1 MTVRFLVAISLLL
14 ALDTGLPSWAANSTT
29 SKWQS
34 TYSQGQTALSEQNLP
49 QAEDYFRRALAQVE
63 TQPHNSDDLAKCL
76 TRLADTLA
84 LRNKTIEAQATYQRL
99 LSVLEKKYGSNSAK
113 IAPALIALGSVQES
127 EGDHSAAMPYYQ
139 RAFELN
145 EKSYGPYSPEIVSSL
160 HRLARSTY
168 KAGFKEPAAK
178 HYKRAMSILLDQPS
192 LEASNQLPSL
202 IGDYKDLLKGDD
214 QSSQDLLKDFKKDIS
229 KLPDIQSPDIQSPD
243 PASTNKSPIS
253 QQTGNQSAWQGQSA
267 SKLASDHAFQTEEES
282 KILLRGLNQ
291 NYSEQTL
298 TPAYKTMNEAIF
310 DQNHYGKGEDFYQ
323 RKIAA
328 DIASLGPSHPSTAN
342 DLSGLALFYIKQKRY
357 GDADALLTKA
367 LGIYKA
373 AYGTNNIL
381 TIRTLATLASVKMH
395 LGQSQQAEELYK
407 NALSL
412 SQTALGPNNIETAR
426 ILNDLAFL
434 YYSQDKLRDA
444 KTFYQW
450 ALASTEGAVG
460 KSDPLLAAC
469 LKDYA
474 QVLRSLGSESES
486 IAAEDQ
492 AKLILTK

>member
-1 MTVRFLVAISLLL
+1 MTVRLLVAISLLL
-14 ALDTGLPSWAANSTT
+14 ALETGLSSWAWAAATN
-29 SKWQS
+29 WQS
-34 TYSQGQTALSEQNLP
+34 AYGQGQTALSEQNLP
-49 QAEDYFRRALAQVE
+49 QAENYFRRALAQVE
-63 TQPHNSDDLAKCL
+63 KEPHSADELAKCL

-84 LRNKTIEAQATYQRL
+84 LRNKTMDAQATYQRVL
-99 LSVLEKKYGSNSAK
+99 AVLEKKYGRNSAK
-113 IAPALIALGSVQES
+113 TAPALIALGSVQES

-160 HRLARSTY
+160 HRLARSTF
-168 KAGFKEPAAK
+168 KAGFREPAEK
-178 HYKRAMSILLDQPS
+178 HYKRAMSILLNQPS
-192 LEASNQLPSL
+192 LEASNQLPAL
-202 IGDYKDLLKGDD
+202 ISDYKDLIKGDD
-214 QSSQDLLKDFKKDIS
+214 QSSQELLKDFKKDTTS
-229 KLPDIQSPDIQSPD
+229 NSNTKLTSASPSANQD
-243 PASTNKSPIS
+243 A
-253 QQTGNQSAWQGQSA
+253 GQSAWQGQSA
-267 SKLASDHAFQTEEES
+267 SKLASDHTFQSDEES

-291 NYSEQTL
+291 NYSEKAL
-298 TPAYKTMNEAIF
+298 NPAYKTMNEAIF

-342 DLSGLALFYIKQKRY
+342 DLSGLALFYINQKRY

-373 AYGTNNIL
+373 AYGSNNIL
-381 TIRTLATLASVKMH
+381 TIRTMATLASTKMH
-395 LGQSQQAEELYK
+395 LGQNQQAEELYK
-407 NALSL
+407 STLAL

-434 YYSQDKLRDA
+434 YYSQDKLKDA

-460 KSDPLLAAC
+460 ARDPLYAAC

-474 QVLRSLGSESES
+474 QVLHALGSESES
-486 IAAEDQ
+486 IAAEDK

>member
-1 MTVRFLVAISLLL
+1 MTVRFLVAISLLI
-14 ALDTGLPSWAANSTT
+14 ALDTGLPSWAASTT
-29 SKWQS
+29 NTWQS
-34 TYSQGQTALSEQNLP
+34 TYGHGQTALSEQNLP
-49 QAEDYFRRALAQVE
+49 QAEDYFRRALSQVE
-63 TQPHNSDDLAKCL
+63 KQPHSADDLAKCL

-84 LRNKTIEAQATYQRL
+84 LMNKTTEAQATYQRL
-99 LSVLEKKYGSNSAK
+99 LSVLENKYGKNSAK

-145 EKSYGPYSPEIVSSL
+145 EKNYGPYSPEIVSSL

-178 HYKRAMSILLDQPS
+178 HYKRAMSILLNQPS
-192 LEASNQLPSL
+192 LEASNQMPAL
-202 IGDYKDLLKGDD
+202 IGDYKDLLKSDD
-214 QSSQDLLKDFKKDIS
+214 QSSQDLLKDFKKDTAQ
-229 KLPDIQSPDIQSPD
+229 PAD
-243 PASTNKSPIS
+243 PASTNKIPII
-253 QQTGNQSAWQGQSA
+253 QQTGSQSAWQDQSTN
-267 SKLASDHAFQTEEES
+267 KLASDHAFQTEEES

-291 NYSEQTL
+291 NYSEQAL

-328 DIASLGPSHPSTAN
+328 DIASLGANHPSTAN
-342 DLSGLALFYIKQKRY
+342 DLSGLALFYINQKRY

-395 LGQSQQAEELYK
+395 LGQNQQAEELYK
-407 NALSL
+407 NALTL

-426 ILNDLAFL
+426 ILNELAFL

-460 KSDPLLAAC
+460 KNDPLLAAC

-474 QVLRSLGSESES
+474 QVLHSLGSESES
-486 IAAEDQ
+486 IAAADK

>member
-1 MTVRFLVAISLLL
+1 MTVKFLVAISLLI
-14 ALDTGLPSWAANSTT
+14 ALDTGLPSLAAIN
-29 SKWQS
+29 WQS
-34 TYSQGQTALSEQNLP
+34 SYGLGQTALSEQNLP

-63 TQPHNSDDLAKCL
+63 KQQHNADDLAKCL

-84 LRNKTIEAQATYQRL
+84 LSNKTTEAQATYQRL
-99 LSVLEKKYGSNSAK
+99 LSVLESKYGKNSAK

-127 EGDHSAAMPYYQ
+127 EGDHTAAMPYYQ

-145 EKSYGPYSPEIVSSL
+145 EKNYGPYSPEIVSSL

-178 HYKRAMSILLDQPS
+178 HYKRAMSILLNQPG

-202 IGDYKDLLKGDD
+202 IGDYKDLIKGDE
-214 QSSQDLLKDFKKDIS
+214 QSSQDLLKEFKKDIALPPEATSRTPQSSQQSAFQEQSTS
-229 KLPDIQSPDIQSPD
+229 KLS
-243 PASTNKSPIS
+243 
-253 QQTGNQSAWQGQSA
+253 
-267 SKLASDHAFQTEEES
+267 SDHSFQTEEES

-291 NYSEQTL
+291 NYSEQAL
-298 TPAYKTMNEAIF
+298 NPAYKTMNEAIF
-310 DQNHYGKGEDFYQ
+310 DQNHFGKGEDFYQ

-328 DIASLGPSHPSTAN
+328 DIASLGANHPSNAN
-342 DLSGLALFYIKQKRY
+342 DLSGLALFYISQKRY
-357 GDADALLTKA
+357 SEADALLTKA

-373 AYGTNNIL
+373 AYGSNNIL
-381 TIRTLATLASVKMH
+381 TIRTMATLASTKMH
-395 LGQSQQAEELYK
+395 LGQNQQAEELYK
-407 NALSL
+407 SALAL
-412 SQTALGPNNIETAR
+412 SQTTLGPNNIETAR

-434 YYSQDKLRDA
+434 YYSQDKLKDA

-474 QVLRSLGSESES
+474 QVLHSLGSESES
-486 IAAEDQ
+486 IAAADK

>member
-1 MTVRFLVAISLLL
+1 MPVKFLVAISLLL

-29 SKWQS
+29 NTWQS

-63 TQPHNSDDLAKCL
+63 KQPHKGEDLAKCL

-84 LRNKTIEAQATYQRL
+84 LRNKTVEAQATYQRL
-99 LSVLEKKYGSNSAK
+99 LSVLEKKYGNNSAK

-127 EGDHSAAMPYYQ
+127 EGDHSAAMPFYQ

-145 EKSYGPYSPEIVSSL
+145 EKNYGPYSPEIVSSL

-168 KAGFKEPAAK
+168 KAGFREPAAK
-178 HYKRAMSILLDQPS
+178 HYKRAMSILLNQPS

-214 QSSQDLLKDFKKDIS
+214 QSSQDLLKDFKRDTAQPPEAASIS
-229 KLPDIQSPDIQSPD
+229 TTS
-243 PASTNKSPIS
+243 STAANTS
-253 QQTGNQSAWQGQSA
+253 QSAWQGQSTN
-267 SKLASDHAFQTEEES
+267 KLASDHAFQTEEES

-291 NYSEQTL
+291 NYSEQAL

-342 DLSGLALFYIKQKRY
+342 DLSGLALFYINQKRY

-460 KSDPLLAAC
+460 KNDPLLAAC

-474 QVLRSLGSESES
+474 QVLRSLGSERES

>member
-1 MTVRFLVAISLLL
+1 MRLLVAISLLL
-14 ALDTGLPSWAANSTT
+14 ALDTGLSNWAWAAAT
-29 SKWQS
+29 SWQS
-34 TYSQGQTALSEQNLP
+34 TYGQGQTALSEQNLP

-63 TQPHNSDDLAKCL
+63 KGPHSADDLAKCL

-84 LRNKTIEAQATYQRL
+84 LRNKTMDAQATYQRV
-99 LSVLEKKYGSNSAK
+99 LSVLEKKYGRNSAK

-168 KAGFKEPAAK
+168 KSGLREPAEK
-178 HYKRAMSILLDQPS
+178 HYKRAMSILLNQPS

-202 IGDYKDLLKGDD
+202 ISDYKDLIKGDD
-214 QSSQDLLKDFKKDIS
+214 QSSQDLLKDFKKDTATS
-229 KLPDIQSPDIQSPD
+229 DTK
-243 PASTNKSPIS
+243 PIS
-253 QQTGNQSAWQGQSA
+253 SSLSSSQIASPKSSQSAWQDQSA
-267 SKLASDHAFQTEEES
+267 SKLASDHTFQSDEES
-282 KILLRGLNQ
+282 KILLRGINQ
-291 NYSEQTL
+291 NFSEQAL

-328 DIASLGPSHPSTAN
+328 DIASLGPNHPSTAN
-342 DLSGLALFYIKQKRY
+342 DLSGLALYYIDKKRY
-357 GDADALLTKA
+357 GDADALLAKA

-373 AYGTNNIL
+373 AYGSNNIL

-395 LGQSQQAEELYK
+395 LGQLQIAEDLYK
-407 NALSL
+407 NALTL
-412 SQTALGPNNIETAR
+412 SQTALGPNSVETAR

-450 ALASTEGAVG
+450 ALASTEGALG
-460 KSDPLLAAC
+460 KNDPLFAAC

-474 QVLRSLGSESES
+474 QVLRSLGNESES
-486 IAAEDQ
+486 IAAEEK
-492 AKLILTK
+492 AKQILTK

>member
-1 MTVRFLVAISLLL
+1 MTVKFLVAISLLL
-14 ALDTGLPSWAANSTT
+14 ALETGLPSWAATT
-29 SKWQS
+29 WQS
-34 TYSQGQTALSEQNLP
+34 TYGQGQTALSEQNLP
-49 QAEDYFRRALAQVE
+49 QAEEYFRRALGQVE
-63 TQPHNSDDLAKCL
+63 KQSHSADDLAKCL

-84 LRNKTIEAQATYQRL
+84 LSNKTIEAQATYQRV
-99 LSVLEKKYGSNSAK
+99 LSVLEKKYGKNSVK
-113 IAPALIALGSVQES
+113 TAPALIALGSVQES

-145 EKSYGPYSPEIVSSL
+145 EKNYGPYSPEIVASL

-168 KAGFKEPAAK
+168 KAGFREPAAK
-178 HYKRAMSILLDQPS
+178 HYKRAMSILLNQPS
-192 LEASNQLPSL
+192 LEASRQLPSL
-202 IGDYKDLLKGDD
+202 ISDYKDLIKGDD
-214 QSSQDLLKDFKKDIS
+214 QSSQDLLKDFKKDTA
-229 KLPDIQSPDIQSPD
+229 LPEQATIKTPPSNQS
-243 PASTNKSPIS
+243 
-253 QQTGNQSAWQGQSA
+253 QSAWQEQNTN
-267 SKLASDHAFQTEEES
+267 KLASDHRFQTEEES

-291 NYSEQTL
+291 NYSEQAL
-298 TPAYKTMNEAIF
+298 NPAYKTMNEAIF

-328 DIASLGPSHPSTAN
+328 DIASLGANHPSTAN
-342 DLSGLALFYIKQKRY
+342 DLSGLALFYIGQKRY
-357 GDADALLTKA
+357 GDGDALLTKA

-373 AYGTNNIL
+373 AYGSNNIL
-381 TIRTLATLASVKMH
+381 TIRTMATLASTKMH
-395 LGQSQQAEELYK
+395 LGQNQQAEELYK
-407 NALSL
+407 SALAL

-434 YYSQDKLRDA
+434 YYSQDKLKDA

-460 KSDPLLAAC
+460 KNDPLLAAC

-474 QVLRSLGSESES
+474 QVLHSLGSESES
-486 IAAEDQ
+486 IAAEDK